1 MQTKFS
7 IEGNKSSALMS
18 ADILYILHNIEDFRE
33 KKLAASINRVSRFEV
48 GFC

>member
-18 ADILYILHNIEDFRE
+18 ADILYILLILKILE
-33 KKLAASINRVSRFEV
+33 KTNLQL
-48 GFC
+48 G